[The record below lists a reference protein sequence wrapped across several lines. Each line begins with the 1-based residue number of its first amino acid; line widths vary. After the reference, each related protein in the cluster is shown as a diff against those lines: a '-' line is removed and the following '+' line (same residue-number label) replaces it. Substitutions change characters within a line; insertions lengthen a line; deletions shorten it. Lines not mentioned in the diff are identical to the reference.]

1 MREYLQR
8 AKKISVRIDELA
20 AITEEH
26 SCVTRTFG
34 TPAFVEGRSLVK
46 KWMEAAGLQT
56 TIDAIGNVRGKL
68 VSENSDAK
76 IFVIG
81 SHIDTVVNAGK
92 FDGPL
97 GVIMG
102 IDLLEQ
108 IIQTKI
114 KLSFNIELI
123 AFCDEEGVRFQTT
136 FLGSKAVAGTF
147 DKSILDKKDNKEITL
162 REAINTIGG
171 DATKIEEATIP
182 ADNWLGYFEIHIEQG
197 PVLYKKNIPVALVT
211 AIAGQC
217 RASITFTGVAGHAG
231 TVPMDMRQDA
241 LSCASEFVLA
251 TEAYALENKN
261 NLVATIGKLEVVH
274 AAGNVIAGKVIC
286 SLDVRS
292 ADESILLSSIQ
303 QIKKRCEEIGAKR
316 NVNID
321 WNIIL
326 QTKPV
331 ICNEQLNALLT
342 QSITEKKYELVSLVS
357 GAGHD
362 AVPISEV
369 APVSMLFVRCF
380 EGISHNPLE
389 NAEIKDIAAAIEV
402 SDHFLNKLIL
412 NNS

>member
-1 MREYLQR
+1 MNDYLQR
-8 AKKISVRIDELA
+8 AEKILVRINELA
-20 AITEEH
+20 SITEEQG
-26 SCVTRTFG
+26 CVTRTYG

-46 KWMEAAGLQT
+46 KWMETAGLQT

-68 VSENSDAK
+68 AGENPNAK
-76 IFVIG
+76 TFVIG

-108 IIQTKI
+108 FIQTKI

-123 AFCDEEGVRFQTT
+123 AFCDEEGMRFQTT
-136 FLGSKAVAGTF
+136 FLGSKAVAGSF
-147 DKSILDKKDNKEITL
+147 DKSILEKKDKNEITL
-162 REAINTIGG
+162 RKAIHAIGG
-171 DATKIEEATIP
+171 DATKIEEDAIA
-182 ADNWLGYFEIHIEQG
+182 ADKWLGYFEIHIEQG

-217 RASITFTGVAGHAG
+217 RAEIIFTGIAGHAG
-231 TVPMDMRQDA
+231 TVPMDMRHDA
-241 LSCASEFVLA
+241 LCCASEFALA

-261 NLVATIGKLEVVH
+261 NLVATVGKLEVVH

-292 ADESILLSSIQ
+292 ADASVLSTSLESI
-303 QIKKRCEEIGAKR
+303 KRKCEEICNGR
-316 NVNID
+316 NIMMR
-321 WNIIL
+321 WNVIL

-342 QSITEKKYELVSLVS
+342 QSITEKKYEVVSLVS

-362 AVPISEV
+362 AVPISEL

-402 SDHFLNKLIL
+402 SDNFLNKLIL

>member
-1 MREYLQR
+1 MNEYLQR
-8 AKKISVRIDELA
+8 AEKVLVRINELA
-20 AITEEH
+20 AITEEQG
-26 SCVTRTFG
+26 CITRTFG
-34 TPAFVEGRSLVK
+34 TPAFMEGLSLVK

-56 TIDAIGNVRGKL
+56 RVDSVGNIRGKL
-68 VSENSDAK
+68 LSENKIAK
-76 IFVIG
+76 TFVIG

-97 GVIMG
+97 GVLMG

-108 IIQTKI
+108 IFRTKP
-114 KLSFNIELI
+114 KLPFNIELI

-136 FLGSKAVAGTF
+136 YLGSKVIVGTF
-147 DKSILDKKDNKEITL
+147 DKSILENKDKNGVKL
-162 REAINTIGG
+162 RDAINAIGG
-171 DATKIEEATIP
+171 HANEINGDAIEP
-182 ADNWLGYFEIHIEQG
+182 DNWLGYYEIHIEQG
-197 PVLYKKNIPVALVT
+197 PVLYQKNIPVALVT
-211 AIAGQC
+211 SIAGQC
-217 RASITFTGVAGHAG
+217 RASVTFTGVAGHAG
-231 TVPMDMRQDA
+231 TVPMDMRKDA
-241 LSCASEFVLA
+241 LCCVSAFVLA
-251 TEAYALENKN
+251 TETYASEYKN
-261 NLVATIGKLEVVH
+261 NIVATVGKLEVVH
-274 AAGNVIAGKVIC
+274 AAGNVIPGKVIC

-292 ADESILLSSIQ
+292 ADDSVLTTSLEAL
-303 QIKKRCEEIGAKR
+303 KKRCEEICMER
-316 NVNID
+316 NIIVD

-331 ICNEQLNALLT
+331 ICDEHLNTLLM
-342 QSITEKKYELVSLVS
+342 QSITEKKYEIVSLVS

-412 NNS
+412 NKS

>member
-1 MREYLQR
+1 MSEYLQR
-8 AKKISVRIDELA
+8 AEKVLVRINELA
-20 AITEEH
+20 AITEEQG
-26 SCVTRTFG
+26 CVTRTYG

-56 TIDAIGNVRGKL
+56 TIDTIGNVRGKL
-68 VSENSDAK
+68 VCSTVNAK
-76 IFVIG
+76 TFVIG

-97 GVIMG
+97 GVIIG

-108 IIQTKI
+108 IIQTKT
-114 KLSFNIELI
+114 KLPFNIELI

-136 FLGSKAVAGTF
+136 FLGSKAVAGSF
-147 DKSILDKKDNKEITL
+147 DKNILDKKDKNEITL
-162 REAINTIGG
+162 REAIHTIGG
-171 DATKIEEATIP
+171 DANNIKEDVIA

-197 PVLYKKNIPVALVT
+197 PVLYKKNIPIALVT

-217 RASITFTGVAGHAG
+217 RAAVTFTGVAGHAG

-261 NLVATIGKLEVVH
+261 NLVATVGKLDVVH
-274 AAGNVIAGKVIC
+274 AAGNVIAGKVVC

-292 ADESILLSSIQ
+292 ADESILISSIQ
-303 QIKKRCEEIGAKR
+303 QTKKRCEEIGAKR
-316 NVNID
+316 NICVD
-321 WNIIL
+321 WTVIL

-331 ICNEQLNALLT
+331 ICNKELNALLT
-342 QSITEKKYELVSLVS
+342 QSITEKNYELVSLVS